1 VSDIYFETGDNRL
14 MKRPDYRTLQ
24 ALDAVIRERG
34 FERAAQ
40 KLCITQSAVS
50 QRIKQLE
57 NLFGQPLL
65 VRTVPPR
72 PTEQG
77 QKLLALL
84 HQVELLEEEWL
95 GNDNINENND
105 TPLLLSLAVNADS
118 LATWLLPALKSVLV
132 DSPIRLNMQVEDET
146 RTQERL
152 RRGEVVGAVSI
163 QPQALP
169 SCLVD
174 RLGAL
179 DYLFVASKG
188 FAERYFPNGV
198 TRSALLKAPAV
209 AFDHLDDMHQ
219 AFLQQNF
226 GLPPGSVPCHIVNSS
241 EAFVQLA
248 RQGTTCCMIPH
259 LQIEQELDSGE
270 LIDLTPGLFQR
281 RMLYWHRFA
290 PESRMMRKVTDA
302 LLAHGHQVLRQD

>member
-1 VSDIYFETGDNRL
+1 

-57 NLFGQPLL
+57 NMFGQPLL

-84 HQVELLEEEWL
+84 RQVELLE
-95 GNDNINENND
+95 D
-105 TPLLLSLAVNADS
+105 
-118 LATWLLPALKSVLV
+118 
-132 DSPIRLNMQVEDET
+132 
-146 RTQERL
+146 
-152 RRGEVVGAVSI
+152 
-163 QPQALP
+163 
-169 SCLVD
+169 
-174 RLGAL
+174 
-179 DYLFVASKG
+179 
-188 FAERYFPNGV
+188 ERYFPNGV

-226 GLPPGSVPCHIVNSS
+226 DLPPGSVPCHIVNSS

-259 LQIEQELDSGE
+259 LQIEKELESGE

-290 PESRMMRKVTDA
+290 PESRMMRNVTDA
-302 LLAHGHQVLRQD
+302 LLAYGHNVLRQD

>member
-1 VSDIYFETGDNRL
+1 

-57 NLFGQPLL
+57 NMFGQPLL

-84 HQVELLEEEWL
+84 RQVELLEEEWL
-95 GNDNINENND
+95 GDEQTGS

-118 LATWLLPALKSVLV
+118 LATWLLPALAPVLA
-132 DSPIRLNMQVEDET
+132 DSPIRLNLQVEDET

-163 QPQALP
+163 QHQALP

-174 RLGAL
+174 KLGAL
-179 DYLFVASKG
+179 DYLFVQWSRLTILTICTRPFCSKTSICLQ
-188 FAERYFPNGV
+188 AAYPAISLILQK
-198 TRSALLKAPAV
+198 RSYNLLARAPPAV
-209 AFDHLDDMHQ
+209 
-219 AFLQQNF
+219 
-226 GLPPGSVPCHIVNSS
+226 
-241 EAFVQLA
+241 
-248 RQGTTCCMIPH
+248 
-259 LQIEQELDSGE
+259 
-270 LIDLTPGLFQR
+270 
-281 RMLYWHRFA
+281 
-290 PESRMMRKVTDA
+290 
-302 LLAHGHQVLRQD
+302 

>member
-1 VSDIYFETGDNRL
+1 

-57 NLFGQPLL
+57 NMFGQPLL

-84 HQVELLEEEWL
+84 RQVELLEEEWL
-95 GNDNINENND
+95 GDEQTGS

-118 LATWLLPALKSVLV
+118 LATWLLPALAPVLA
-132 DSPIRLNMQVEDET
+132 DSPIRLNLQVEDET

-163 QPQALP
+163 QHQALP

-174 RLGAL
+174 KLGAL
-179 DYLFVASKG
+179 DY
-188 FAERYFPNGV
+188 
-198 TRSALLKAPAV
+198 
-209 AFDHLDDMHQ
+209 LDDMHQ

-226 GLPPGSVPCHIVNSS
+226 DLPPGSVPCHIVNSS

-259 LQIEQELDSGE
+259 LQIEKELASGE

-302 LLAHGHQVLRQD
+302 LLDYGHKVLRQD